1 VDHRFSDS
9 SCSQG
14 QDSFGEQDEAD
25 GLQGVHSPPSHG
37 CRSGAL
43 MQITRSFL
51 PGAALSDA
59 NLASIGS
66 PVWHYSPCQADL
78 SRVSIAQAR
87 STGPQHC
94 VPIVPGRRKRAG
106 GVAFCDLPQVPPGPS
121 GKFVIAIMAAVAELE
136 AGLISERT
144 KAALAKARGG
154 QARQPE
160 ASARYTRAGP
170 AGGSGETAPGRQSR
184 GAGAALH

>member
-1 VDHRFSDS
+1 
-9 SCSQG
+9 
-14 QDSFGEQDEAD
+14 
-25 GLQGVHSPPSHG
+25 
-37 CRSGAL
+37 